1 MKALARKLR
10 GKSTDAELLLWRHL
24 RNRHMAGYKFR
35 RQVAI
40 GSYIVDFVCFDA
52 GLIIEADGGQHLEQ
66 RHRDSERTA
75 FLESRGYKVMRFWN
89 NEILC
94 DIEAV
99 LEQIHTCLIQIP
111 SPRPS
116 PGGRGGGAGP
126 TGSGGE

>member
-10 GKSTDAELLLWRHL
+10 GTSTDAEMLLWRHL

-35 RQVAI
+35 RQDVI
-40 GSYIVDFVCFDA
+40 GPYIVDFVCLDA

-66 RHRDSERTA
+66 RHRDRERTA
-75 FLESRGYKVMRFWN
+75 FLESRGYKVIRFWN

-94 DIEAV
+94 DIESV
-99 LEQIHTCLIQIP
+99 LEQIHACLIDIP

-116 PGGRGGGAGP
+116 PGGRGG
-126 TGSGGE
+126 